1 MANMANEIMTLEE
14 VAKYLR
20 VSERTVYD
28 WAQKGEIPA
37 GKLGTAWR
45 FRKKDIERWVDGKLS
60 GKKLLSDSHQ
70 IRIKSLLNPE
80 RVCFLKSAAK
90 REALLELAYLLAEA
104 PQVEDRDRLV
114 EAIFKREELMSTG
127 IGQGIAIPHV
137 RIPSVRD
144 LCIAAGISKEGIGD
158 YQALDDQPVH
168 FVLMLAAGED
178 QHAYYLKALS
188 SLSARLKD
196 PKVKKRVI
204 SAETAEQAYSLLTAE
219 E

>member
-1 MANMANEIMTLEE
+1 MANEILTLEE

-28 WAQKGEIPA
+28 WAQKGELPA

-45 FRKKDIERWVDGKLS
+45 FRKKDIEKWVDGKLS
-60 GKKLLSDSHQ
+60 GKKPLTDSHQ
-70 IRIKSLLNPE
+70 IRIETLLNPE
-80 RVCFLKSAAK
+80 RVCFLKSSTK
-90 REALLELAYLLAEA
+90 REALLELAYLLGET
-104 PQVEDRDRLV
+104 PQVEDRDRLI

-144 LCIAAGISKEGIGD
+144 LCIAAGISRAGIAD
-158 YQALDDQPVH
+158 YQALDDQPVYI
-168 FVLMLAAGED
+168 VLMLAAGED

-196 PKVKKRVI
+196 PKVKKEVI
-204 SAETAEQAYSLLTAE
+204 SAESTEEVYSLLTE
-219 E
+219 EKE

>member
-1 MANMANEIMTLEE
+1 MANEILTLEE

-28 WAQKGEIPA
+28 WAQKGELPA

-45 FRKKDIERWVDGKLS
+45 FRKKDIEKWVDGKLS
-60 GKKLLSDSHQ
+60 GKKPLTDSHQ
-70 IRIKSLLNPE
+70 INIDSLLSPG
-80 RVCFLKSAAK
+80 RVCFLSSPHK
-90 REALLELAYLLAEA
+90 REALLELAYMLAEA
-104 PQVEDRDRLV
+104 PQIQDRDRLI

-144 LCIAAGISKEGIGD
+144 LVIAAGISRPGIAD

-168 FVLMLAAGED
+168 IVLMLAAGED

-188 SLSARLKD
+188 SLSGRLKD
-196 PKVKKRVI
+196 PQVKKAVI
-204 SAETAEQAYSLLTAE
+204 SAESTEEVYSLLTE
-219 E
+219 EKE